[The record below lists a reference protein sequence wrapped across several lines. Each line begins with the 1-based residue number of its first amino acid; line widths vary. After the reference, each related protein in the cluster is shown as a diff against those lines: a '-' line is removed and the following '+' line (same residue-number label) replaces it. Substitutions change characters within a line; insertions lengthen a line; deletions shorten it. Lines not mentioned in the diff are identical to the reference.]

1 MPIRLILFFAI
12 TTVGVLF
19 LAFLNPDEVPVKLY
33 PGFSLNLTPA
43 IIIILSFT
51 LGVFSVFFLYFYDTL
66 AGTLEKWKKSAEL
79 GRTEKVAALFVAA
92 KEKLVLGLKK
102 DAAKLYKKA
111 LSINPE
117 HTPSLI
123 AVGAIAREE
132 GEIADAITFH
142 SKAKGVD
149 PQSVEALLEL
159 ASDYVEAEQFA
170 NAVTTLNEA
179 KKIAV
184 RSYPL
189 LSRIRDIFIKVENWP
204 ESLSAQRNTLDAAPR
219 EKFEEE
225 QKIMAALLF
234 ETGLEQFNAGDYGAA
249 RDRFREAIKSDPT
262 FTPAYLKLAET
273 EELAGWNKDAEKIL
287 EKGFKKTRSLI
298 ILKFLEAYLV
308 SLGEPERAAAE
319 LRWARNL
326 APEEPLIR
334 LFLAGSAL
342 ASGDHESA
350 KNEISN
356 INGTLRETTLFHI
369 VEGSA
374 HGAENN
380 TTQAMESLKAAY
392 KTEMA
397 SIFHFTC
404 SSCHW
409 TYREYAGRCKQC
421 GSWNTFEPALT

>member
-66 AGTLEKWKKSAEL
+66 AGTLEKWRKSSEL

-123 AVGAIAREE
+123 AVGTIAREE

-350 KNEISN
+350 KNEISH

-369 VEGSA
+369 VEGSV